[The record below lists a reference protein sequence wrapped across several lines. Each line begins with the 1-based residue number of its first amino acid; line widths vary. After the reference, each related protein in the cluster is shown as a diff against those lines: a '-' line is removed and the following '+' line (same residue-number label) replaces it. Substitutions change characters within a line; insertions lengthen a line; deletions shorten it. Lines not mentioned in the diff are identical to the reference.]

1 MNKQPPRWDLT
12 PLYQSID
19 DPQIGKDLSAAAMQA
34 RRFALRGQGKIAAM
48 RPADF
53 GRMIADYDKLNAKTD
68 KINAFAEMTYTADR
82 GDERNAAFYEK
93 MQARTNGILSKT
105 DFFESEIADLPDE
118 ALNRLMTDKTAQKYG
133 FWIERVRADRVD
145 LDDKALTQIA
155 KNAAKTEK
163 ALRLYD
169 KTQNGIVF
177 TLDGKK
183 ATSDDLYAMAYST
196 DENKRYKAGLAMNDG
211 YKSKAGV
218 FASVVNTVAKNKAFA
233 DEKQGFKSPVE
244 SRNKSNQIDNAVVS
258 ALVSSVDE
266 AMPAVAHRYYALK
279 AKWAGRDKIG
289 YWDRNAPVAGIAPRR
304 YTFDE
309 AKDIVLSAY
318 DSFDKEMGGIARGF
332 FDEKRIDAE
341 PRPGKEPG
349 EYAMPIVNGKPYI
362 KMSFGGTTNDV
373 LALAHEL
380 GHGIHYELAK
390 KQGSLG
396 MQMPVTVEETASIFG
411 EMLTFDALLKR
422 ENDPKQRFALLSDK
436 MNRVMLT
443 TFRQI
448 ALHHYEEDIHTAVRE
463 KGAVSVSEINKAW
476 TDAQQKMMGPA
487 VINDERSASC
497 WADVPHLLK
506 TPFYVYGYAY
516 GECMTSSLYQ
526 VYKDGKIADFPK
538 KYKEMLAKG
547 STERPDKLLQPFGLD
562 VSKPDFWKQG
572 LGMMKGYVDKL
583 ERLTPSM
590 TTTKTAALLKQ
601 SKTASR

>member
-1 MNKQPPRWDLT
+1 MKHMPPRWDLT

-34 RRFALRGQGKIAAM
+34 RRFALRGQGKIATM

-68 KINAFAEMTYTADR
+68 KLDAFAEMVYTADMS
-82 GDERNAAFYEK
+82 DKRNIAFYEK
-93 MQARTNGILSKT
+93 TQARTNGILGKT

-145 LDDKALTQIA
+145 LDDKTLARLD
-155 KNAAKTEK
+155 KNAAETQK
-163 ALRLYD
+163 ALLLYD
-169 KTQNGIVF
+169 KTANEIGF

-183 ATSDDLYAMAYST
+183 VSSNDLYAMAYSA
-196 DENKRYKAGLAMNDG
+196 DETERYKAGLAMNDG
-211 YKSKAGV
+211 YKNKADI
-218 FASVVNTVAKNKAFA
+218 FASVVNTVAKNKAFS
-233 DEKQGFKSPVE
+233 DEAQGFKSPVE
-244 SRNKSNQIDNAVVS
+244 SRNKSNQIDNSVVA

-266 AMPAVAHRYYALK
+266 AAPSVAHRYYALK

-289 YWDRNAPVAGIAPRR
+289 YWDRNAPAAGIKPRR

-341 PRPGKEPG
+341 PRPNKEPG

-380 GHGIHYELAK
+380 GHGIHYELTK

-396 MQMPVTVEETASIFG
+396 MQMPVTTEETASIFG
-411 EMLTFDALLKR
+411 EMLTFDTLLKR
-422 ENDPKQRFALLSDK
+422 EKDPKQRFALLSDK

-448 ALHHYEEDIHTAVRE
+448 ALHHYEEDIHTTVRE
-463 KGAVSVSEINKAW
+463 KGAVSVPEINKAW
-476 TDAQQKMMGPA
+476 TAAQQKMTGPA
-487 VINDERSASC
+487 VINDERSSSC

-526 VYKDGKIADFPK
+526 VYKDGKVADFPK

-547 STERPDKLLQPFGLD
+547 ATERPDKLLKPFGLD

-583 ERLTPSM
+583 KQLTPAIM
-590 TTTKTAALLKQ
+590 QTKTAALLKQ
-601 SKTASR
+601 SKTAGR

>member
-1 MNKQPPRWDLT
+1 MNDTPPRWDLS
-12 PLYQSID
+12 PLYGSID
-19 DPQIGKDLSAAAMQA
+19 DPQIGKDLKALSMQA
-34 RRFALRGQGKIAAM
+34 HRFALRGQGKITAM
-48 RPADF
+48 PPADF
-53 GRMIADYDKLNAKTD
+53 GKMIADYDKLIAKTD
-68 KINAFAEMTYTADR
+68 KLNAFAEMTYTADR
-82 GDERNAAFYEK
+82 SDKRNTVFYEK
-93 MQARTNGILSKT
+93 TQTRTNAVLKKT
-105 DFFESEIADLPDE
+105 AFFEAEIADLSDE
-118 ALNRLMTDKTAQKYG
+118 ALNRLMTDKTVRKYG
-133 FWIERVRADRVD
+133 FWIEQVRADKSD
-145 LDDKALTQIA
+145 LDADTLARLE

-163 ALRLYD
+163 ALLLYD
-169 KTQNGIVF
+169 KTQNEIDF

-183 ATSDDLYAMAYST
+183 TTSNDLYALAYSA
-196 DENKRYKAGLAMNDG
+196 DETERYKAGLAMNDG
-211 YKSKAGV
+211 YKSKAGI
-218 FASVVNTVAKNKAFA
+218 FASVVNTVAKNKAFS
-233 DEKQGFKSPVE
+233 DEKQGFHSPVE
-244 SRNKSNQIDNAVVS
+244 ARNKSNRIDDAVVS

-266 AMPAVAHRYYALK
+266 ATPAVAHRYYALK

-289 YWDRNAPVAGIAPRR
+289 YWDRNAPVNGIKPRR

-318 DSFDKEMGGIARGF
+318 DSFDKEMGDIARGF

-341 PRPGKEPG
+341 PRPNKEPG

-362 KMSFGGTTNDV
+362 KMNFGGTTNDV

-396 MQMPVTVEETASIFG
+396 MQMPITTEETASIFG
-411 EMLTFDALLKR
+411 EMLTFDTLLKR
-422 ENDPKQRFALLSDK
+422 EKDPKQRFALLSDK
-436 MNRVMLT
+436 MNRAMLT

-448 ALHHYEEDIHTAVRE
+448 ALHHYEEDIHTTVRE
-463 KGAVSVSEINKAW
+463 KGAISVPEINNAW
-476 TDAQQKMMGPA
+476 TTAQQKMTGPA
-487 VINDERSASC
+487 VINDERSSSC

-547 STERPDKLLQPFGLD
+547 ATERPDKLLKPFGLD

-572 LGMMKGYVDKL
+572 LSMMKGYVDKL
-583 ERLTPSM
+583 EQLTPAIM
-590 TTTKTAALLKQ
+590 QTKTAALLKQ
-601 SKTASR
+601 SKTAGR

>member
-1 MNKQPPRWDLT
+1 MTGKTPRWDLT
-12 PLYQSID
+12 PLYRSID
-19 DPQIGKDLSAAAMQA
+19 DPQIDRDLKAASVQA
-34 RRFALRGQGKIAAM
+34 RRFAQRGRGKVADM
-48 RPADF
+48 SPADF
-53 GRMIADYDKLNAKTD
+53 GKMIADYDGLQAKTD
-68 KINAFAEMTYTADR
+68 KIGAFAEMTYTADR
-82 GDERNAAFYEK
+82 ADEHNVAFYEK
-93 MQARTNGILSKT
+93 TRTRTENVLNKT
-105 DFFESEIADLPDE
+105 AFFESEIAVLPDE
-118 ALNRLMTDKTAQKYG
+118 TLNRLMTDETVRKYG

-145 LDDKALTQIA
+145 LDGEALARLDKNDAE
-155 KNAAKTEK
+155 TEK
-163 ALRLYD
+163 ALLLYD
-169 KTQNGIVF
+169 KTQNGIGF
-177 TLDGKK
+177 TLNGEKT
-183 ATSDDLYAMAYST
+183 TSDTLYAMAYSA
-196 DENKRYKAGLAMNDG
+196 DETARYKAGLAMNDG
-211 YKSKAGV
+211 YKSRADV
-218 FASVVNTVAKNKAFA
+218 FAFVVNTVAKNKAFA
-233 DEKQGFKSPVE
+233 DEKLGFKSPAE
-244 SRNKSNQIDNAVVS
+244 SRNKSNQIDDAVVS
-258 ALVSSVDE
+258 ALVSAVDE
-266 AMPAVAHRYYALK
+266 AAPAVAHRYYTLK

-289 YWDRNAPVAGIAPRR
+289 YWDRNAPVAGIKPRR

-318 DSFDKEMGGIARGF
+318 DSFDGEMGEIARGF

-341 PRPGKEPG
+341 PRPNKEPG

-390 KQGSLG
+390 KQGALA
-396 MQMPVTVEETASIFG
+396 MQMPVTVEETASVFG
-411 EMLTFDALLKR
+411 EMLTFDALLNR
-422 ENDPKQRFALLSDK
+422 EKDPKQRFALLSDK

-448 ALHHYEEDIHTAVRE
+448 ALHHYEEDVHNAVRE

-476 TDAQQKMMGPA
+476 TNAQQRMTGPA
-487 VINDERSASC
+487 VINDERSSSC

-538 KYKEMLAKG
+538 KYKDMLAKG
-547 STERPDKLLQPFGLD
+547 ATERPDRLLLPFGLD

-583 ERLTPSM
+583 ERLTPAM
-590 TTTKTAALLKQ
+590 TQTKTAGLLKQ
-601 SKTASR
+601 SKTAGR